1 MRELL
6 CNAYTDTIEI
16 HSGNAHILPMKSL
29 NQDTSSSTGNIHAA
43 RIHRYRSALVVEKIQ
58 RPTILSP
65 EGVLVRVGAAGL
77 CHSDLHLI
85 NGDWE
90 QSLPLSLPKTP
101 GHEIAGWIEEVGS
114 SVPDDIFQKGDL
126 VAVFG
131 GWG

>member
-1 MRELL
+1 MTGKLDELRAERELL
-6 CNAYTDTIEI
+6 CNAMHYTDTIEI
-16 HSGNAHILPMKSL
+16 HGSAYMVIMKSPK
-29 NQDTSSSTGNIHAA
+29 QDMSSHSSAIRAA
-43 RIHRYRSALVVEKIQ
+43 RIHRYRSALVIEEIR

-101 GHEIAGWIEEVGS
+101 GHEIA
-114 SVPDDIFQKGDL
+114 
-126 VAVFG
+126 
-131 GWG
+131 

>member
-1 MRELL
+1 
-6 CNAYTDTIEI
+6 
-16 HSGNAHILPMKSL
+16 MKSL
-29 NQDTSSSTGNIHAA
+29 KQDTSSSTSNICAS
-43 RIHRYRSALVVEKIQ
+43 RIHRYRSALVVEEIQ

-65 EGVLVRVGAAGL
+65 EGVLVKVGAAGL

-85 NGDWE
+85 NGDWK

-131 GWG
+131 GWGCGG

>member
-1 MRELL
+1 MR
-6 CNAYTDTIEI
+6 YTDTIEI
-16 HSGNAHILPMKSL
+16 HSGTAYILPMKSL

-43 RIHRYRSALVVEKIQ
+43 RIHRYRSALVVEEIQ

-90 QSLPLSLPKTP
+90 QSWLCLTHAICIETLSHYKLRR
-101 GHEIAGWIEEVGS
+101 
-114 SVPDDIFQKGDL
+114 
-126 VAVFG
+126 
-131 GWG
+131 